1 MLTTLPLNTEAISSP
16 ATIGSVRTPETV
28 AESPS
33 TYCRYVGRYVSAP
46 SMAKPTM
53 KLRIEQT
60 VNTGLANSRIGSIGS
75 AARVSTQQNRPSAI
89 SPPANRPMITAE
101 PHAYSLPP
109 QLVAR
114 ISALAPTATSA
125 MPR

>member
-1 MLTTLPLNTEAISSP
+1 
-16 ATIGSVRTPETV
+16 
-28 AESPS
+28 
-33 TYCRYVGRYVSAP
+33 
-46 SMAKPTM
+46 M
-53 KLRIEQT
+53 KLSTEQT
-60 VNTGLANSRIGSIGS
+60 VKTGLANSRMGSIGS
-75 AARVSTQQNRPSAI
+75 LARVSTRQNGPSATT
-89 SPPANRPMITAE
+89 PPTNRAMIMPE